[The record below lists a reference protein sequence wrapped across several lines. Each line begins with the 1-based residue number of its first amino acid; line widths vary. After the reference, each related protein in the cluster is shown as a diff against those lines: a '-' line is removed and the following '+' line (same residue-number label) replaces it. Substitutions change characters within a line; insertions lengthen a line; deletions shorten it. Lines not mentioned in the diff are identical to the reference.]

1 MRGVVPGLVSPVPV
15 ALRMPAVYQEDDFL
29 QRFVRAFDDAL
40 APVFLSLD
48 GLASYVDPALAPPD
62 FLDWLAEWVGID
74 VDESWSVDRRRDIIA
89 GAADLHRRR
98 GTARGVADA
107 VRLAVGGR
115 VEVTDNGASAWSAT
129 TGGAVPGTA
138 EPWLH
143 VRVGVPDPARID
155 RRRLEAV
162 VAGVKPAHVPHTIDL
177 VEDDDA
183 DLR

>member
-15 ALRMPAVYQEDDFL
+15 AQRMPAVYQEDDFL

-48 GLASYVDPALAPPD
+48 GLAGYVDPALAPPD
-62 FLDWLAEWVGID
+62 FLDWLAEWVGIE
-74 VDESWSVDRRRDIIA
+74 VDESWSVERRRHIVA

-98 GTARGVADA
+98 GTVQGVVDA

-115 VEVTDNGASAWSAT
+115 VEVTDNGGSAWSPVS
-129 TGGAVPGTA
+129 GGAVPGA
-138 EPWLH
+138 PDPWLH
-143 VRVGVPDPARID
+143 VRVAVPDPSTVD

-162 VAGVKPAHVPHTIDL
+162 VAGVKPAHVPHTIDV
-177 VEDDDA
+177 VEDNDA
-183 DLR
+183 DLH